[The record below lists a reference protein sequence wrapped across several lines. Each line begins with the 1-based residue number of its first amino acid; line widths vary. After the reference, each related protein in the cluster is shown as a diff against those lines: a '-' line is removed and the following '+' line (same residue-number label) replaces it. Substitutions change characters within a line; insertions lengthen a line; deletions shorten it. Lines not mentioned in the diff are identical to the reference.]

1 MAERSTT
8 ITEEPEDKTATQADE
23 ATRANG
29 AENQKAPSDAPTAPS
44 DRAHVYAARG
54 GRRAAARPRVV
65 ILGGGFGGLSAART
79 LGQADLDI
87 VVIDRTNHHLFQP
100 LLYQVATA
108 ALAPSD
114 ITAPIRH
121 LVHQQKNTTV
131 VFGEIKRVD
140 ADARVVYVDA
150 DEKAF
155 PYDYLIMALGTRH
168 SYFGHDEWEKH
179 APGLKTL
186 GDALE
191 IRQRF
196 LMAFELAEK
205 EKNEAEQRALLTFVL
220 VGGGPT
226 GCELAGVIPEIARKS
241 LREDFRIIDTAKTR
255 VILIEAGPRILPA
268 FEEKLA
274 DKARQEL
281 EGLGVEVRTGA
292 MVVNI
297 DPSGVTLKSGEHIE
311 ARTVIWAAGNAAS
324 PIAKGLGASL
334 DKAGRVQV
342 ESDLS
347 VKERP
352 EVFVVGDLA
361 TVAGKGGK
369 PVPGVAQGAIQ
380 GGKRAALNVLARVQ
394 GKPTVP
400 FSYFDKGNLAVIGR
414 NKAIADIMGVKL
426 SGFIAWAIWLFIHV
440 LFLVGFRNRLSVL
453 IQWANAYVT
462 YARGARIISA
472 GGEQR
477 DLGQTATAPGQQ
489 GLGAQTQA
497 ANAGPWS

>member
-8 ITEEPEDKTATQADE
+8 ITEEPEEQVADKKGDAAQKDA
-23 ATRANG
+23 ANDGNGQVPKGG
-29 AENQKAPSDAPTAPS
+29 AHSYPAP
-44 DRAHVYAARG
+44 G
-54 GRRAAARPRVV
+54 GRRAAGRPRVV

-79 LGQADLDI
+79 LGRADVD
-87 VVIDRTNHHLFQP
+87 VVLIDRTNHHLFQP

-121 LVHQQKNTTV
+121 LVHKQKNTTV
-131 VFGEIKRVD
+131 VFGEVKRVD
-140 ADARVVYVDA
+140 ADARVVYVDE

-155 PYDYLIMALGTRH
+155 AYDYLIMALGARH

-205 EKNEAEQRALLTFVL
+205 ESDDAEQRALLTFVL
-220 VGGGPT
+220 VGAGPT
-226 GCELAGVIPEIARKS
+226 GCELAGVIPEIARYS
-241 LREDFRIIDTAKTR
+241 LREDFRIIDTAKAR
-255 VILIEAGPRILPA
+255 VILLEAGPRILPA
-268 FEEKLA
+268 FDEKLA
-274 DKARQEL
+274 SKARQEL
-281 EGLGVEVRTGA
+281 EGLGVEVRTGQT
-292 MVVNI
+292 VVNI

-324 PIAKGLGASL
+324 PVAKALGAPL

-342 ESDLS
+342 EPDLS

-361 TVAGKGGK
+361 TVPGKNGK

-394 GKPTVP
+394 GKPTHP
-400 FSYFDKGNLAVIGR
+400 FKYFDKGNLAVIGR

-477 DLGQTATAPGQQ
+477 DLGQTATGPGQH
-489 GLGAQTQA
+489 GVGAQAQA
-497 ANAGPWS
+497 SAAGPWPK